1 MAEITVAAALDSLDT
16 VLRFVDGQ
24 MEQAGCPLKLMT
36 QVDMAVEEIFVNI
49 ARYAYHPEAG
59 EASIRCEAGGDPFR
73 IVVGFADRGRP
84 FNPLDR
90 PDPDVTLDAER
101 RQIGGLGI
109 LMAKRLMDDIQYE
122 YTLRTTPSPPP
133 ASPLQLK
140 HRKTSGRFLL
150 RKRPLAFFAV
160 RTGRPRIRRRQLPQK
175 WDAGRPGVRSA
186 PAYSRLPAWRR
197 SRSGTPG
204 C

>member
-59 EASIRCEAGGDPFR
+59 EASIRCEAGGDPFPH
-73 IVVGFADRGRP
+73 GGGLADRGRP

-122 YTLRTTPSPPP
+122 YRDGQNILTLR
-133 ASPLQLK
+133 K
-140 HRKTSGRFLL
+140 NG
-150 RKRPLAFFAV
+150 
-160 RTGRPRIRRRQLPQK
+160 
-175 WDAGRPGVRSA
+175 
-186 PAYSRLPAWRR
+186 
-197 SRSGTPG
+197 
-204 C
+204 